1 MADLPKSR
9 VDNAPPFYHTGVDY
23 FGPIL
28 AKEKKQWNR
37 SSIKVYGCVFICM
50 STKAIHIEIASD
62 LSTDAFIAALRRFVS
77 RRGIP
82 GHIYSDNGTN
92 FVGANSQL
100 REFYAVRESE
110 DFRSQLYE
118 FTSTR
123 KIEWHF
129 NPPLSPHFGG
139 IWEAAVKSC
148 KHHLKHVMCDLLFTY
163 EELTTL
169 AIEIEGILNLR
180 PLCPISTDPN
190 DPIASTPAH
199 FLVGR
204 PLTMLPENDL
214 SLVPDN
220 LVATDH

>member
-28 AKEKKQWNR
+28 AKEKKHRNR
-37 SSIKVYGCVFICM
+37 SSIKVYGCVLICM
-50 STKAIHIEIASD
+50 STKAIHVEIASD
-62 LSTDAFIAALRRFVS
+62 LSTDAFIAASRRFVS

-100 REFYAVRESE
+100 REFYAVRESD
-110 DFRSQLYE
+110 DFHSQLYE
-118 FTSTR
+118 LTSTR

-139 IWEAAVKSC
+139 I
-148 KHHLKHVMCDLLFTY
+148 
-163 EELTTL
+163 
-169 AIEIEGILNLR
+169 
-180 PLCPISTDPN
+180 
-190 DPIASTPAH
+190 
-199 FLVGR
+199 
-204 PLTMLPENDL
+204 
-214 SLVPDN
+214 
-220 LVATDH
+220 